1 MHINDCAFAQVCTW
15 AIFILKFF
23 EKLYWYYCS
32 NALSNTLY
40 TL

>member
-1 MHINDCAFAQVCTW
+1 MHINICAFTRLCIW
-15 AIFILKFF
+15 IIFILKFF
-23 EKLYWYYCS
+23 YKLYWDYFS